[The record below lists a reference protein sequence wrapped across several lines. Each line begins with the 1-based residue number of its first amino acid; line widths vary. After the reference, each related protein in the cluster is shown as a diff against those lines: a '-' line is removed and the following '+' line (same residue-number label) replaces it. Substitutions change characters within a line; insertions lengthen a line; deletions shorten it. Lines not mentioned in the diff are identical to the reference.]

1 MFRRRSVGSSLL
13 EDVHQGDGGQ
23 QNATID
29 KERLDNLFEVI
40 ETDLRALL
48 NEVTDN
54 STSISDSISSAQNSI
69 ELIRDKSDALSA
81 KAQES
86 SEVSHLLTST
96 TEELHQST
104 EEISQQINAS
114 VELVKSAADA
124 AGETKEN
131 TNKLG
136 ESSRAIGSIVNIIAQ
151 IAKQTN
157 LLALNATI
165 EASRAGEAGL
175 GFAVVAKEVKD
186 LSEQTRQATLS
197 ISEEIEKLQTDTSAS
212 IDAID
217 KVVASVE
224 DIRPVF
230 GAVAAAVDKQNA
242 SFSELIKTSQISTDF
257 INHVTDSA
265 VEINTKTKEAEV
277 VNATASMTGQTIQ
290 KLLTRAL
297 VVLRQNDIANRRQ
310 HERLPHVIQLSISAK
325 GRTYKRETIDF
336 GIGGLLFLNKKGDDF
351 KGGDVLNIDIRECGQ
366 VKAIVKSISDLGVHV
381 QFNVLSQDVE
391 SRLND
396 LITKVEK
403 EDSVKVKN
411 ATECSQKI
419 SRVLEQLLD
428 SGDLTQDQLFD
439 VKYKEIEGT
448 IPVQYSTA
456 ALPFLER
463 VLPEIQEEMLGLDS
477 SMIFCAAVDRNGYLP
492 VHNKLYSQP
501 QKSDDIE
508 WNKTHCR
515 NRLIFDDRAGLAA
528 ARNLSSHLIQAYPR
542 ELGDGEVVMMK
553 EVDVPIMIYGHHWGG
568 LRTAYNI

>member
-1 MFRRRSVGSSLL
+1 
-13 EDVHQGDGGQ
+13 
-23 QNATID
+23 
-29 KERLDNLFEVI
+29 
-40 ETDLRALL
+40 
-48 NEVTDN
+48 
-54 STSISDSISSAQNSI
+54 
-69 ELIRDKSDALSA
+69 
-81 KAQES
+81 
-86 SEVSHLLTST
+86 
-96 TEELHQST
+96 
-104 EEISQQINAS
+104 
-114 VELVKSAADA
+114 
-124 AGETKEN
+124 
-131 TNKLG
+131 
-136 ESSRAIGSIVNIIAQ
+136 
-151 IAKQTN
+151 
-157 LLALNATI
+157 
-165 EASRAGEAGL
+165 
-175 GFAVVAKEVKD
+175 
-186 LSEQTRQATLS
+186 
-197 ISEEIEKLQTDTSAS
+197 
-212 IDAID
+212 
-217 KVVASVE
+217 
-224 DIRPVF
+224 
-230 GAVAAAVDKQNA
+230 
-242 SFSELIKTSQISTDF
+242 LIKTSQISTDF